1 VSKSKIGK
9 VLRAVSQN
17 REGALMIGINV
28 IKIDILAFMLSG
40 ALAGIGGTLLGIV
53 LYLNPYVGI
62 NLSILAFIIVVF
74 GGMGSIFGS
83 IVAAIILGVA
93 QQITVFSWGG
103 EWGNMVA
110 FIILLIV
117 MVLRPKGLFGKG
129 VID

>member
-1 VSKSKIGK
+1 
-9 VLRAVSQN
+9 
-17 REGALMIGINV
+17 MIGINV